1 MQLPLV
7 LLGASAAAPPPPA
20 PSAIFRN
27 GDDGFG
33 SYRIPALL
41 VVRGAG
47 PAGAETVLA
56 FGEGFPTGA
65 ASDHIRH
72 IVMRRSTDSGR
83 TFGPIAPNITS
94 SSSDK
99 GARWGGEWTSWSRNG
114 PEVPFLDVRRAPS
127 QSTCP
132 LFV

>member
-41 VVRGAG
+41 VVPAPATRGAG
-47 PAGAETVLA
+47 PGAETVLA
-56 FGEGFPTGA
+56 FGEGFPAGA

-83 TFGPIAPNITS
+83 TFGPIAPNITDS
-94 SSSDK
+94 SSIK
-99 GARWGGEWTSWSRNG
+99 GARWGEQREELHY
-114 PEVPFLDVRRAPS
+114 P
-127 QSTCP
+127 
-132 LFV
+132 

>member
-47 PAGAETVLA
+47 PAGEETVLA

-83 TFGPIAPNITS
+83 TFGPIAPNITDS
-94 SSSDK
+94 SSIK
-99 GARWGGEWTSWSRNG
+99 GARWGSAGGNG
-114 PEVPFLDVRRAPS
+114 GQA
-127 QSTCP
+127 
-132 LFV
+132 

>member
-1 MQLPLV
+1 M
-7 LLGASAAAPPPPA
+7 LLGAYAAAAPPPV

-33 SYRIPALL
+33 SYRIPVLL
-41 VVRGAG
+41 VVSPGSGADR
-47 PAGAETVLA
+47 ETVLA

-83 TFGPIAPNITS
+83 TFGPIAPNITDS
-94 SSSDK
+94 SSVK
-99 GARWGGEWTSWSRNG
+99 GARWGGTWTSVSPETMIHMSRSFLSDG
-114 PEVPFLDVRRAPS
+114 PFPPAEPRAGAGRR
-127 QSTCP
+127 
-132 LFV
+132 